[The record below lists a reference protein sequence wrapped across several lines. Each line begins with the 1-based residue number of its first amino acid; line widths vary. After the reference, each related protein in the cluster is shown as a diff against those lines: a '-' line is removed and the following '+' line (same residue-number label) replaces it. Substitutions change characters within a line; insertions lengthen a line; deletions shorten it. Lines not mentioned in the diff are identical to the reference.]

1 MKETERI
8 KAGLLFRPNSME
20 LRDTKHKAHETCRL
34 VNTLDEYDER
44 IPGLMRSILGKIG
57 ERFYFQTPVQFN
69 YGIHTYIGE
78 DFFANYNFCVLDD
91 ADVYIGDNVMIAPNV
106 SLMAASHPLIA
117 HERVTIGNDVVIGA
131 GSVVTHDIPDGTLA
145 AGNPCRVIRKITE
158 ADSMKELAREEL

>member
-117 HERVTIGNDVVIGA
+117 A
-131 GSVVTHDIPDGTLA
+131 
-145 AGNPCRVIRKITE
+145 
-158 ADSMKELAREEL
+158 

>member
-44 IPGLMRSILGKIG
+44 TPELMRSILGSIG

-91 ADVYIGDNVMIAPNV
+91 ADV
-106 SLMAASHPLIA
+106 
-117 HERVTIGNDVVIGA
+117 
-131 GSVVTHDIPDGTLA
+131 
-145 AGNPCRVIRKITE
+145 
-158 ADSMKELAREEL
+158 